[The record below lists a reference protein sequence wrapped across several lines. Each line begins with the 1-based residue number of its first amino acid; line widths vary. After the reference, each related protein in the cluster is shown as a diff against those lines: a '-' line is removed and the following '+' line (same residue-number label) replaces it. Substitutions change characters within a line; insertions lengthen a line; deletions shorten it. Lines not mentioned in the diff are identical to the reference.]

1 MTLALNLKPVALAAL
16 LGICLAAQ
24 ATVVVNTT
32 GNTTT
37 YSENFDGGSSFSAG
51 SFDAP
56 QSADD
61 YLWLI
66 GGGKTSSFYFS
77 SAVALTT
84 LTLDFNYAALGN
96 FQGSVTFAGADPIE
110 LGDTP
115 GGVIAFALTNPG
127 ASNAFSGT
135 YGITL
140 FNLAAGND
148 SVSFSTAPDLFKSI
162 KVDDVLITAV
172 SAVPEPESYALM
184 LAGLAAGAFIARR
197 RRGV

>member
-84 LTLDFNYAALGN
+84 LTLDFNL
-96 FQGSVTFAGADPIE
+96 S
-110 LGDTP
+110 
-115 GGVIAFALTNPG
+115 
-127 ASNAFSGT
+127 
-135 YGITL
+135 
-140 FNLAAGND
+140 
-148 SVSFSTAPDLFKSI
+148 
-162 KVDDVLITAV
+162 LIH
-172 SAVPEPESYALM
+172 
-184 LAGLAAGAFIARR
+184 I
-197 RRGV
+197 